1 MVSIIIVTFYG
12 EKFIEKLLDS
22 IDKQTYQDFEVI
34 IIDNN
39 SKDKTLEIIK
49 DKTKELSFSLKLLVL
64 NKNYGY
70 TVAVNKG
77 IREASGEFILV
88 LNQDVYLS
96 DNFLENALKGF
107 FNKKIGFVSGKILR
121 FDGKTIDSTGQFLS
135 LSLYPVER
143 DYNKMDSEY
152 IKREKRIFSV
162 CGAVA
167 FYKKEMLEK
176 IKIDDEYFDED
187 FFMFFDDIDLGWRAN
202 ILGWKGV
209 YVDNA
214 VAYHYRS
221 GSLAQK
227 GKIFL
232 TFKRSSFIQYHIIK
246 NRYLTLIKNARISQV
261 ILHLPFIITR
271 DIVYLFIIMIKPSI
285 FKQIIKSY
293 PIFKK
298 ALLKRRK
305 IWTKVS

>member
-22 IDKQTYQDFEVI
+22 ISKQTYQDFEVI
-34 IIDNN
+34 VIDNN

-49 DKTKELSFSLKLLVL
+49 DKTKDLSFSLKLLAL
-64 NKNYGY
+64 NENFGY
-70 TVAVNKG
+70 TIAVNKG
-77 IREASGEFILV
+77 IKEASGEFILI

-96 DNFLENALKGF
+96 NSFLENALKGF
-107 FNKKIGFVSGKILR
+107 YDKNTGFVSGKILR
-121 FDGKTIDSTGQFLS
+121 FDKKTIDSTGQFLS
-135 LSLYPVER
+135 LSLYPIER
-143 DYNKMDSEY
+143 DYNKIDSKY
-152 IKREKRIFSV
+152 IKREKTIFSV

-176 IKIDDEYFDED
+176 IRIDDEYFDED
-187 FFMFFDDIDLGWRAN
+187 YFMFFDDIDLAWRAN

-209 YVDNA
+209 YIENA

-221 GSLAQK
+221 GTLTKK

-232 TFKRSSFIQYHIIK
+232 TLKRSSFIQYHIIK

-261 ILHLPFIITR
+261 ILHLPFIIMR

-285 FKQIIKSY
+285 IKQIIKSY
-293 PIFKK
+293 SIFKK
-298 ALLKRRK
+298 AFLKRKK
-305 IWTKVS
+305 IWTKVF